1 MRDEVRKNVLGRNM
15 RLGRKAGVGL
25 FIAGLLLLGGCASTG
40 GSGGSGGN
48 GGGGGGPNPV
58 PAITWLNPA
67 AVATGGPDFYLTVY
81 GSGLVSASV
90 VQWNG
95 LALPTSFVNST
106 QVVAKVAAAN
116 RQSSATAPVTVFNP
130 APDGGLSGAISVLVA
145 PAPAPLAG
153 VGVIQMVSLALD
165 GTAGNGS
172 SYTPPAVSADG
183 RYVAFQSDA
192 TNLVAGPASGFAD
205 IYVRDTC
212 LGAPSGCT
220 AGTTRVSV
228 ANDGSLPNGNSR
240 SPAISGNGR
249 YMAFDSSATN
259 LVPGGTNGH
268 RQVYLRDTCHGAPSG
283 CTPNIVL
290 ISAANDGTQGN
301 DDSDLATIN
310 ADGRFVAYASV
321 ASNLVASD
329 TNAALDI
336 FLRDTCNGAPAGC
349 TPGTTRISVA
359 NDGSQSNGA
368 SAYPAIS
375 ADGRYASFR
384 TFATNLVPND
394 KNTTVVLHDT
404 CIGASAGCTPSNR
417 NLYLGYAGD
426 APNDAVDNLW
436 ILSANGRFSGYGSTA
451 TNLAPGDSN
460 QAVDAFV
467 SDNCIGAPAG
477 CIPHTDRVSL
487 TYNGGQADTG
497 SGAAVSS
504 DDGNHVAFISIASN
518 LLPYAYSASAVY
530 IRTGCTNA
538 PTDCVPTTYLVSLNS
553 SSGAPA
559 DSFYSDYPAITP
571 NGRYVV
577 FLSNATNL
585 LTGTPSNGRN
595 QIWLA
600 RVF

>member
-1 MRDEVRKNVLGRNM
+1 M
-15 RLGRKAGVGL
+15 
-25 FIAGLLLLGGCASTG
+25 
-40 GSGGSGGN
+40 
-48 GGGGGGPNPV
+48 
-58 PAITWLNPA
+58 
-67 AVATGGPDFYLTVY
+67 Y

-95 LALPTSFVNST
+95 LTLPTTFVNST

-130 APDGGLSGAISVLVA
+130 APGGGLSNTISVLVA
-145 PAPAPLAG
+145 PAPAPPAG

-165 GTAGNGS
+165 GTAGNGNS
-172 SYTPPAVSADG
+172 NTPPAVSADG

-212 LGAPSGCT
+212 LGVPSGCT
-220 AGTTRVSV
+220 PSTTRVSV
-228 ANDGSLPNGNSR
+228 ANDGTLPNGNSR
-240 SPAISGNGR
+240 SPAISANGR
-249 YMAFDSSATN
+249 YVAFDSSATN
-259 LVPGGTNGH
+259 LMLNDTNGWSD
-268 RQVYLRDTCHGAPSG
+268 VFVRDTCIGAPLG
-283 CTPNIVL
+283 CVPTLTPV
-290 ISAANDGTQGN
+290 SVASDGSHGN
-301 DDSDLATIN
+301 DSSRDPAIS
-310 ADGRFVAYASV
+310 ADGRFIAFNSV
-321 ASNLVASD
+321 ASNLVAND

-336 FLRDTCNGAPAGC
+336 FLRDTCIGAPAGC

-359 NDGSQSNGA
+359 SDGGQSNGPSIYA
-368 SAYPAIS
+368 SIS
-375 ADGRYASFR
+375 AAGRYISFR
-384 TFATNLVPND
+384 TGADNLVPND
-394 KNTTVVLHDT
+394 KNATVVLHDT
-404 CIGASAGCTPSNR
+404 CFGAPAGCTPSNR
-417 NLYLGYAGD
+417 NLYVGYAGD
-426 APNDAVDNLW
+426 APDSAIDNLW

-451 TNLAPGDSN
+451 KNLVPGDTN

-477 CIPHTDRVSL
+477 CIPHNDRVSL
-487 TYNGGQADTG
+487 TYNGGQGDTG

-538 PTDCVPTTYLVSLNS
+538 PADCVPTTYLVSLNN

-571 NGRYVV
+571 DGRYVV

-600 RVF
+600 RAF